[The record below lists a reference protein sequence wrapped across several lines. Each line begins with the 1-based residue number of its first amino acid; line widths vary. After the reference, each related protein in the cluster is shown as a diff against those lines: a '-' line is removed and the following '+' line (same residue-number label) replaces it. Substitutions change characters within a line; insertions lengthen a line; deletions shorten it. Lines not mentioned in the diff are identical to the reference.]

1 MIKLL
6 FFEKPKQTDIL
17 SNKENTRIRQSGS
30 GHLCISFLECLP
42 PKIYCIKCVP
52 GDSKKSA

>member
-17 SNKENTRIRQSGS
+17 SNKENTIIQQSGS
-30 GHLCISFLECLP
+30 GLYESGVYFFFKMLIS
-42 PKIYCIKCVP
+42 
-52 GDSKKSA
+52 